1 MNTKSSIQ
9 TAYNAM
15 QHISASWPEKSFTH
29 APWSDIAP
37 RMKEIYLHLK
47 EMEQPLP
54 GSVCAGYETIE
65 THLGKIAIPH
75 LFPWMGQKGLNIV
88 DHDEDDSV
96 YACLIMSAMLLRIQL
111 QAAPGSLLIHQVD
124 PRRMGADMKA
134 LPLNP
139 AAPRLSQEELMRLL
153 RDLEKE
159 MAQHGGSAWRCDT
172 IRDPHSADHRPI
184 HIIAIANW
192 DDLSKKRNDGETEES
207 ECQKTILRMLETDV
221 AARNGVYFFICSD
234 DEISD
239 GAMAV
244 IEAEDESHITME
256 ACRADKEGFAEVE
269 KAIDLDVTLPTDE
282 EIAQIHDGY
291 RRFESGALE
300 DEDGKGIWLGNSAKG
315 LRAIMG
321 TTPQGEAQFFE
332 LGLGKANN
340 AFHALVGGATGSGK
354 SVLLNEIICSLAERY
369 SPEEL
374 RFALLDYKEG
384 TEFAPYVNLPH
395 VFALSIGP
403 NPEFGVETLKH
414 LQKEMERRGQLFK
427 QAGVNNITDYRRV
440 TGEKMCRFVLVAD
453 EFQVLCT
460 DKKFGDEARALLND
474 LVRRARSF
482 GVNFILATQTLRD
495 GSLEGE
501 AKNQFACRICLQ
513 LAENETNYFLSTDNS
528 EPAHFNRKGQALLNY
543 SMGMRS
549 GNIFFQSGN
558 RKMPNKL
565 FRTTEDIKRCLA
577 ELTQK
582 AKAEN
587 MMPADRFLY
596 EGDGFAELTRDM
608 VKPEKGMLM
617 GLSNNMT
624 GAPFYIN
631 KRLISGGVLIIGE
644 VPAKKQMLL
653 NLVAAQTPSL
663 FGMPCPVHTPSAYLD
678 GEGSY
683 PLTIFDAPVGD
694 LDLEDALLAWKE
706 DREAAQNTAPA
717 ATVDPT
723 PAAGSPLDTSTFQA
737 PAGMEDEFAALAA
750 SLQSNFAAAQPTATA
765 DPAPARTSRR
775 RAAREMPLVLA
786 LSGQADV
793 RMMEASGMSQRDF
806 RVVIYLD
813 MLSYNQC
820 SGNYESG
827 ALPESQMFVECPAGV
842 VNKIRIGTLA

>member
-1 MNTKSSIQ
+1 MNAKEMMKA
-9 TAYNAM
+9 AYAAL

-29 APWSDIAP
+29 APWSDIAAN
-37 RMKEIYLHLK
+37 MKEIYLHIK

-54 GSVCAGYETIE
+54 SSICAGHETIE
-65 THLGKIAIPH
+65 TLYGTTAIPH

-88 DHDEDDSV
+88 VDYDAEDSV

-139 AAPRLSQEELMRLL
+139 VAPRLSQGELMHLL

-172 IRDPHSADHRPI
+172 IRDPHSADLRPI

-192 DDLSKKRNDGETEES
+192 DDLSENRNTENEES

-234 DEISD
+234 VPISD
-239 GAMAV
+239 GELAV
-244 IEAEDESHITME
+244 IEAKDESRITMKSCN
-256 ACRADKEGFAEVE
+256 AHKDGFAEVE
-269 KAIDLDVTLPTDE
+269 EDMDLEVSLPTDE
-282 EIAQIHDGY
+282 EIEQIHAGFH
-291 RRFESGALE
+291 RMLSGAL
-300 DEDGKGIWLGNSAKG
+300 DDDDGKGIWLGNSAKG

-384 TEFAPYVNLPH
+384 TEFAPYVDLPH

-403 NPEFGVETLKH
+403 NPEFGVETLKY
-414 LQKEMERRGQLFK
+414 LQKEMESRGQLFK

-460 DKKFGDEARALLND
+460 DKKFGAEARALLND

-501 AKNQFACRICLQ
+501 AKNQFGCRICLQ
-513 LAENETNYFLSTDNS
+513 LAENETAYFLSSDNS
-528 EPAHFNRKGQALLNY
+528 DPAHFNRKGQALLNY

-558 RKMPNKL
+558 RTMPNKL
-565 FRTTEDIKRCLA
+565 FRTTEDIKRGLA
-577 ELTQK
+577 ELAKK
-582 AKAEN
+582 AKEEN
-587 MMPADRFLY
+587 MMPTNRFVY
-596 EGDGFAELTRDM
+596 EGDGFAELPRDM
-608 VKPEKGMLM
+608 VKPEEGMLM
-617 GLSNNMT
+617 GLSNNMMA
-624 GAPFYIN
+624 APFYIN
-631 KRLISGGVLIIGE
+631 KRLISGGVLMIGNA
-644 VPAKKQMLL
+644 PAKKQMLL
-653 NLVAAQTPSL
+653 KMMTAQTPSL
-663 FGMPCPVHTPSAYLD
+663 FGELCEVQTPTAYLD
-678 GEGSY
+678 GA
-683 PLTIFDAPVGD
+683 PLQALTIFDAAEGD
-694 LDLEDALLAWKE
+694 VDLEDALLAWKE
-706 DREAAQNTAPA
+706 DREAALNSAPA
-717 ATVDPT
+717 ATVAPT
-723 PAAGSPLDTSTFQA
+723 TASPLDTSAFQA
-737 PAGMEDEFAALAA
+737 PAGMEEEFAALAA
-750 SLQSNFAAAQPTATA
+750 SLQTNYAAALPSTSAA
-765 DPAPARTSRR
+765 APSRSRR
-775 RAAREMPLVLA
+775 RASREMPLVLA
-786 LSGQADV
+786 LCGQSDV
-793 RMMEASGMSQRDF
+793 RMMEATCMSRRDF
-806 RVVIYLD
+806 RVFIYLD
-813 MLSYNQC
+813 MLSYNMC

-827 ALPESQMFVECPAGV
+827 TLPDSQMFVECPAGV
-842 VNKIRIGTLA
+842 VNKVRIGSIV

>member
-1 MNTKSSIQ
+1 MSETSTLQ
-9 TAYNAM
+9 TAYDAM
-15 QHISASWPEKSFTH
+15 RHISAAWPEKAFTH
-29 APWSDIAP
+29 APWSDIAAKI
-37 RMKEIYLHLK
+37 KELYLRIR

-54 GSVCAGYETIE
+54 GAICAGYMTIE
-65 THLGKIAIPH
+65 THLGKVDIPL
-75 LFPWMGQKGLNIV
+75 LFPWMGQKGINIV
-88 DHDEDDSV
+88 DHDEEDSV

-139 AAPRLSQEELMRLL
+139 AAPRLTQEELLHLL

-159 MAQHGGSAWRCDT
+159 MARHGGSAWRCDT
-172 IRDPHSADHRPI
+172 IRDTHSDDRRPI

-192 DDLSKKRNDGETEES
+192 DDLSIKRHDKTEES

-234 DEISD
+234 EKMAD
-239 GAMAV
+239 GELAV
-244 IEAEDESHITME
+244 IEADDENHITVHP
-256 ACRADKEGFAEVE
+256 CRAVKEGFAEVTGKIE
-269 KAIDLDVTLPTDE
+269 LDVTLPTDE
-282 EIAQIHDGY
+282 EISAIHVGF
-291 RRFESGALE
+291 RRFVSGALE
-300 DEDGKGIWLGNSAKG
+300 DADGKGIWLGNSAEG
-315 LRAIMG
+315 LRAVMG
-321 TTPQGEAQFFE
+321 ATPQGEDQFFE
-332 LGLGKANN
+332 LGLGRATN

-460 DKKFGDEARALLND
+460 DKKFGAEARALLND

-513 LAENETNYFLSTDNS
+513 LAENETDYFLSSDNS
-528 EPAHFNRKGQALLNY
+528 DPAHFNRKGQALLNY

-558 RKMPNKL
+558 RRMPNKL

-577 ELTQK
+577 ELTRK
-582 AKAEN
+582 AADEN
-587 MMPADRFLY
+587 MMPTDRFIY
-596 EGDGFAELTRDM
+596 EDDGFAELSPDM
-608 VKPEKGMLM
+608 VKPEVGMLM

-624 GAPFYIN
+624 GSPFYIN
-631 KRLISGGVLIIGE
+631 KRLISGGVLMIGHA
-644 VPAKKQMLL
+644 PAKKQMLL
-653 NLVAAQTPSL
+653 KMMTAQTPSL
-663 FGMPCPVHTPSAYLD
+663 FGVLCTVQTPTSYLD
-678 GEGSY
+678 GAPLQ
-683 PLTIFDAPVGD
+683 PLTIFDAAEGD
-694 LDLEDALLAWKE
+694 VDLEDALLAWKE
-706 DREAAQNTAPA
+706 DCEAAQNTSPA
-717 ATVDPT
+717 ATTAPT
-723 PAAGSPLDTSTFQA
+723 PAVGAPFDTSAFQA

-750 SLQSNFAAAQPTATA
+750 GLQSNFAAAQPAA
-765 DPAPARTSRR
+765 PASAPARGSRR
-775 RAAREMPLVLA
+775 RASREMPLVLA

-813 MLSYNQC
+813 MLSYNMC

-827 ALPESQMFVECPAGV
+827 TLPESQIFVECPAGV
-842 VNKIRIGTLA
+842 VNKVRVGLIS